1 MKLINFITQF
11 FVPVLLLGQVHIYL
25 PNETCISN
33 IEEFIIDSEYAVVH
47 KPTEATNPVWLSYDY
62 LEEPVSYDDS
72 ITVHANNSGM
82 WHFYSVPYKIMFV
95 VSFRTTNISNSV
107 KRQEDK
113 YYEIMKFKNVVLN
126 KKYDTR

>member
-62 LEEPVSYDDS
+62 LEEPVSYEDS
-72 ITVHANNSGM
+72 ITVHSNNSGM
-82 WHFYSVPYKIMFV
+82 WHFYSTPYEIMFV
-95 VSFRTTNISNSV
+95 VSFRTASTQKAVRTTEN
-107 KRQEDK
+107 EL
-113 YYEIMKFKNVVLN
+113 YEIMKLKNVTLN
-126 KKYDTR
+126 KKI